1 MQWRQKLGAEERAE
15 INRKNA
21 QRSTGPKTPEGKA
34 KSSRNSF
41 KHGAYSEQ
49 LVLSSEDAAALNER
63 RADLRAQHQPA
74 NETERILVNELAEK
88 FWRIRRARLF
98 EVNAPE
104 DRAKLKALA
113 AVQRMMSSA
122 ERGFHRSLA
131 TLRQLRKERQ
141 KDGFVSQDSPALSAT
156 PARSAERSER
166 VRNLDGSVPQNTDH
180 DQRKP
185 TSPFERARCQL
196 TIATCQT

>member
-1 MQWRQKLGAEERAE
+1 MQWRQKLGAEKRAE

-21 QRSTGPKTPEGKA
+21 QRSTGPKTPEGQA

-49 LVLSSEDAAALNER
+49 LVLSSEDAAALNEL

-88 FWRIRRARLF
+88 FWRIRRAGLF

-122 ERGFHRSLA
+122 ERGSTDPSPPSANCGKNARRMGSFHKTRPPCPQRRPGAPNAVSGLEISMA
-131 TLRQLRKERQ
+131 PFRKTRI
-141 KDGFVSQDSPALSAT
+141 PANGNQFRPSNGRDA
-156 PARSAERSER
+156 
-166 VRNLDGSVPQNTDH
+166 N
-180 DQRKP
+180 
-185 TSPFERARCQL
+185 
-196 TIATCQT
+196 